1 MRKIS
6 FLFAFF
12 LSVMGVTQAWASF
25 EETFD
30 YGLSNGDDAVPQDEY
45 TATFTNNL
53 GWEHVYA
60 YAWKGD
66 GETAVKLLGDYPG
79 KEVTQ
84 KEGNVYTLSFQ
95 ASVPPEKIIFSESA
109 DGEKTLDLAF
119 VNGGTYQTPGRKTIY
134 LKPNS
139 NWLQDNARFAMYMFN
154 STLNI
159 NKWNN
164 FVAVEGQEGIYSSTV
179 LDYYTGIV
187 LCRMNPGTT
196 VNNFDEGVRWNQT
209 ENITEFKDK
218 DLYTINEDANN
229 WKEYTKGTLTL
240 VLALSEAD
248 TENKVVAGTYDKV
261 NIARTVL
268 AGPNPM
274 CLPFAVSKA
283 DFERVF
289 GAEATVLEFTGY
301 DNGDIN
307 LTKKEIGDV
316 AMEANVPY
324 IVYAKQAATEI
335 SFYNVDVNSNAAG
348 TVTNGEAQL
357 IGTFVKKALYADV
370 DKKPYAV
377 SKTGTINPVKAGANL
392 KGFRAYF
399 MLPANSPAKVFID
412 GVAVDGEAT
421 GIEAIENVEAGELY
435 DLSGRRVMNAQ
446 KGLYIQNGKKFV
458 VK

>member
-30 YGLSNGDDAVPQDEY
+30 YGLSNGDDAAPLSEY

-53 GWEHVYA
+53 GWEHVFA
-60 YAWKGD
+60 YAWTGN

-79 KEVTQ
+79 TEVTV
-84 KEGNVYTLSFQ
+84 KEGNVYTLTFE
-95 ASVPPEKIIFSESA
+95 ASVCPEKIIFSESA
-109 DGEKTLDLAF
+109 NGEKTLDLDF
-119 VNGGTYQTPGRKTIY
+119 VNEGTYQTPGRKTIY
-134 LKPNS
+134 LKPNT

-154 STLNI
+154 DALKI

-164 FVAVEGQEGIYSSTV
+164 FVAVEGLEGIYSSTV

-196 VNNFDEGVRWNQT
+196 VNNFNEGVRWNQT
-209 ENITEFKDK
+209 ANITDFKDK
-218 DLYTINEDANN
+218 DLYTIKN
-229 WKEYTKGTLTL
+229 WEEYTKGTFH
-240 VLALSEAD
+240 VLALDEAS
-248 TENKVVAGTYDKV
+248 TENQIVAGTYDEV

-301 DNGDIN
+301 ENGDIN

-348 TVTNGEAQL
+348 TVTKGDAQL

-377 SKTGTINPVKAGANL
+377 SKTGTINPVKDGANL

-399 MLPANSPAKVFID
+399 MLPANATAKVFID